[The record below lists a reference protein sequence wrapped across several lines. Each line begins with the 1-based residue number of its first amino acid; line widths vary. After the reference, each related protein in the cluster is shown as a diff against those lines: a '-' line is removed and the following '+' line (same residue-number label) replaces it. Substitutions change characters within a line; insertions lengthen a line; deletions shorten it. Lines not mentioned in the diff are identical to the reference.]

1 MEMLRMADA
10 CSERRKRRPLSLR
23 RWKGCGNE
31 GSRFCEGM
39 RFFFSKEKNIFP
51 TYIRFDSMSSWTAVK
66 VSKPPQSYR
75 CYTYS
80 PICSRHIT
88 S

>member
-39 RFFFSKEKNIFP
+39 RFF
-51 TYIRFDSMSSWTAVK
+51 
-66 VSKPPQSYR
+66 
-75 CYTYS
+75 
-80 PICSRHIT
+80 
-88 S
+88 